1 MSKQVAPPSVTEAHA
16 SDRQFVTALARG
28 LDILRCFDRPSAE
41 LSVSELARR
50 VGLNQPTTWRL
61 CHTLLACGY
70 LVRAQNGTTLRV
82 GAPALTLGYA
92 AIRGM
97 SFPAL
102 ALPYMRQ
109 ICERTKATI
118 TLSLLQGIDMV
129 SVEEC
134 LGDFVL
140 PNQPVGWRTLA
151 TTVPSGLAVLAALP
165 EPARQNVLERIAA
178 SDKKAWPRRA
188 QRVERGRGD
197 YQRDGFV
204 IVDSML
210 ESQYAAVAVPLVA
223 EQTHELAAWA
233 LSYGG
238 LATRWNKNQLREAGQ
253 ELLRLRALL
262 QPALG
267 HVG

>member
-1 MSKQVAPPSVTEAHA
+1 M
-16 SDRQFVTALARG
+16 
-28 LDILRCFDRPSAE
+28 C
-41 LSVSELARR
+41 
-50 VGLNQPTTWRL
+50 
-61 CHTLLACGY
+61 
-70 LVRAQNGTTLRV
+70 
-82 GAPALTLGYA
+82 
-92 AIRGM
+92 
-97 SFPAL
+97 
-102 ALPYMRQ
+102 
-109 ICERTKATI
+109 
-118 TLSLLQGIDMV
+118 
-129 SVEEC
+129 
-134 LGDFVL
+134 
-140 PNQPVGWRTLA
+140 
-151 TTVPSGLAVLAALP
+151 LP